1 MNDAMP
7 RPRPPHL
14 LREVS
19 RHGRV
24 VWIVRVEHVPRTRL
38 RAAYGTPEFEA
49 EYHAAIRGEIVSDW
63 RKATHGTLQWLWD
76 D

>member
-1 MNDAMP
+1 
-7 RPRPPHL
+7 L
-14 LREVS
+14 
-19 RHGRV
+19 
-24 VWIVRVEHVPRTRL
+24 IVRVEHVPRTRL